1 MNEQEMVTLN
11 NGVLMPATGFGV
23 FQVAPADTK
32 ALVISALHSGYR
44 MIDTAQ
50 LYQNEA
56 QVGQAIQASGI
67 DRQDVFVT
75 TKLWIDHTG
84 YDKTVAAVNHSLTTM
99 GLAYIDLFLLHQP
112 YGDIFGSWQALADLQ
127 RQGKIRAIGVSNFA
141 PDQLV
146 NLVANTAVVPQV
158 NQIEVNPW
166 HQNIEGDTWNQKY
179 QVQTEAF
186 ASFAEGKN
194 AIFAQPAL
202 MAIAA
207 KYGKTTGQ
215 VILRWLYQRH
225 IVSLAKTSQPKRMTE
240 NLAIFDFELD
250 QDDMAMILALD
261 TKQSVFADARNP
273 QVVEML
279 NKVKLPLGNE

>member
-1 MNEQEMVTLN
+1 
-11 NGVLMPATGFGV
+11 
-23 FQVAPADTK
+23 
-32 ALVISALHSGYR
+32 
-44 MIDTAQ
+44 
-50 LYQNEA
+50 
-56 QVGQAIQASGI
+56 
-67 DRQDVFVT
+67 
-75 TKLWIDHTG
+75 
-84 YDKTVAAVNHSLTTM
+84 M

-194 AIFAQPAL
+194 DIFTQPAL

-215 VILRWLYQRH
+215 VILRWLYQRQ
-225 IVSLAKTSQPKRMTE
+225 IVSLAKTSQVKRMTE

-250 QDDMAMILALD
+250 SEDMAAILALD
-261 TKQSVFADARNP
+261 TNQSVFADARNP